1 MTDYIA
7 FEAPAWLWCLACMA
21 LLVAGVAFGAL
32 AAYVL
37 RIRQALDRIDDY
49 EALAAPRA
57 DVQRAFA
64 KVDERLSRLEKPEP
78 LRVESVA
85 PLTIQDDE
93 PPTRTILPPP
103 PHDPLDTTLVSA
115 A

>member
-7 FEAPAWLWCLACMA
+7 FEAPAWLWFLACAA

-64 KVDERLSRLEKPEP
+64 AVDERLSRLEKPEP
-78 LRVESVA
+78 LPVRIEA
-85 PLTIQDDE
+85 PSTICDSKPIE
-93 PPTRTILPPP
+93 LPP
-103 PHDPLDTTLVSA
+103 DGDTSPGFPWYTSVRS
-115 A
+115 

>member
-7 FEAPAWLWCLACMA
+7 FEAPAWLWFLACFA
-21 LLVAGVAFGAL
+21 LLMAGVAFGAL
-32 AAYVL
+32 AAEVL

-64 KVDERLSRLEKPEP
+64 KVEERLSRLEAPEP
-78 LRVESVA
+78 FPVRIEGPS
-85 PLTIQDDE
+85 TIRDSKPIE
-93 PPTRTILPPP
+93 LPP
-103 PHDPLDTTLVSA
+103 DGDTSPGFPWYTSVRP
-115 A
+115 

>member
-7 FEAPAWLWCLACMA
+7 FEAPAWLWFLACAA

-32 AAYVL
+32 TAYVL

-64 KVDERLSRLEKPEP
+64 AVDERLSRLEKPEP
-78 LRVESVA
+78 FPMRTEA
-85 PLTIQDDE
+85 PLTIHDDE

-115 A
+115 T

>member
-7 FEAPAWLWCLACMA
+7 FGAPAWLWFLACAA

-64 KVDERLSRLEKPEP
+64 AVDERLSRLEKPEP
-78 LRVESVA
+78 LPVRIDAPQTIRVTKPIE
-85 PLTIQDDE
+85 
-93 PPTRTILPPP
+93 LPP
-103 PHDPLDTTLVSA
+103 DGDTSPGFPWYTSVRS
-115 A
+115 

>member
-7 FEAPAWLWCLACMA
+7 FEAPAWLWFLACAA

-64 KVDERLSRLEKPEP
+64 AVDERLSRLEKLEP
-78 LRVESVA
+78 LPVRPDA
-85 PLTIQDDE
+85 
-93 PPTRTILPPP
+93 PPTIRDTEPIELPP
-103 PHDPLDTTLVSA
+103 DGDTSPGFPWYTSVRP
-115 A
+115 

>member
-49 EALAAPRA
+49 EAL
-57 DVQRAFA
+57 
-64 KVDERLSRLEKPEP
+64 DERLSRLEKPEP
-78 LRVESVA
+78 LPVRIEA

>member
-7 FEAPAWLWCLACMA
+7 FEAPAWLWFLACFA
-21 LLVAGVAFGAL
+21 LLMAGVAFGAL
-32 AAYVL
+32 AAEVL

-49 EALAAPRA
+49 EALAASRA

-64 KVDERLSRLEKPEP
+64 AVDERLSRLEKPEP
-78 LRVESVA
+78 LPVRIEA
-85 PLTIQDDE
+85 PLTIQDSE

>member
-7 FEAPAWLWCLACMA
+7 FEAPAWLWCLTCMA

-32 AAYVL
+32 AAYAL

-78 LRVESVA
+78 LPVRIEAPSTIHDES
-85 PLTIQDDE
+85 
-93 PPTRTILPPP
+93 PTRTILPPP
-103 PHDPLDTTLVSA
+103 PYDPLDTTLVSA

>member
-7 FEAPAWLWCLACMA
+7 FEAPAWLFLLACCA
-21 LLVAGVAFGAL
+21 LLAAGVAFGAL

-37 RIRQALDRIDDY
+37 RIRHALDRIDDY
-49 EALAAPRA
+49 EVLAAPRV

-64 KVDERLSRLEKPEP
+64 KVDERLSRLEWPEP
-78 LRVESVA
+78 LPVRTEA
-85 PLTIQDDE
+85 LMTARGDNEQRA
-93 PPTRTILPPP
+93 RTILPPP
-103 PHDPLDTTLVSA
+103 DPLETTLVSA

>member
-1 MTDYIA
+1 MTDHIA
-7 FEAPAWLWCLACMA
+7 FEAPAWLWCLACAA
-21 LLVAGVAFGAL
+21 LLVAGIAFGAL

-78 LRVESVA
+78 LPVRIDA
-85 PLTIQDDE
+85 PQTIRDTKPIE
-93 PPTRTILPPP
+93 LPP
-103 PHDPLDTTLVSA
+103 DGDTSPAFPWYTLVRP
-115 A
+115 

>member
-7 FEAPAWLWCLACMA
+7 FDAPVWLWCLACMA
-21 LLVAGVAFGAL
+21 LLVAGVAFGSL

-64 KVDERLSRLEKPEP
+64 AVDERLSRLEKLEP
-78 LRVESVA
+78 LPVRIEA
-85 PLTIQDDE
+85 PLTICDDE

-103 PHDPLDTTLVSA
+103 PYDPLDTTLVSA